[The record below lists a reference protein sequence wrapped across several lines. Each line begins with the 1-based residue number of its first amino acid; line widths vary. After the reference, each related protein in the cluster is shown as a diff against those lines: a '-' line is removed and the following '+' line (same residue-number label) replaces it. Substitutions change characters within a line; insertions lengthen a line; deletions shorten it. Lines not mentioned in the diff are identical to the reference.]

1 MPRLTEDLSSQLPAL
16 QVLVNLGYTYVPPA
30 EALTWRGGSTAEVLF
45 PVLLGAQLR
54 KLNPITH
61 LGKPYPI
68 SDAGIDAAI
77 RRLRDVSIAEG
88 LHVANR
94 TAHELLTLGHTH
106 DDLYNGKRAS
116 KTLRYVDWT
125 TPTNNIFHVTEEL
138 SVQRDGRSDHYRPD
152 LVLYV
157 NGIPFGVIECK
168 SASIRGPISE
178 AISQHLRNQKLG
190 GIRKLYKLVQLTGA
204 LAVSEASYATVGTT
218 EEFWSVWRER
228 FYAPDGFSKDGC
240 EIELER
246 AETEHRDAKRA
257 AQLSPLSPAVQR
269 RIVEAT
275 DKPIEQ
281 AARQQVLAKAEYV
294 SGTLPPMNT
303 LNEIGSLS
311 MTTSDVGVAYAPEPS
326 EQTSL
331 LYDVFRPARLLQ
343 LASDFSLFDGGIRK
357 VARYQQ
363 YFAVQRALTRAM
375 PLTSTGQREGGIV
388 WHTQGSGKS
397 LTMVMLARA
406 IFRHAAMDGR
416 EPQVVIVTDRVD
428 LDEQI
433 HGTFLNCGIQ
443 RVTRAATG
451 TELHRLL
458 ADGKRKV
465 VTTIIN
471 KFDTAIRSLGRQA
484 PILSPDIFLLIDE
497 AHRTQYGS
505 FGASLELTLPNACAI
520 AFTGTPISKK
530 DRDTSDRFGKYIDK
544 YRINQAVEDGAVLKL
559 LYENRMPVLDVQRD
573 AIDAKAERLADDYG
587 LDATQRSEREEHHAR
602 MEKLLTTEQRLR
614 QVMEDIVRH
623 YTSELQPNVVTVGGE
638 ARPSKAQFVTRDKHT
653 AVRYYYLF
661 KETGKISVELVISPP
676 DTRAGHDDI
685 STAAD
690 DLVLKFWAEMIDRY
704 GTAEKYQREVVN
716 NFKRHGPPE
725 LIIVVSKLLTGFDA
739 PYNTVLYVDKNLREE
754 NLLQAIARVNRR
766 AEGKDFGYVIDY
778 RGMLPEL
785 QEALASQQDDEE
797 DADDVRAAVTDSTEE
812 LVKLPEV
819 HARVMS
825 YFPGLTGARRPD
837 VDHWTSYLR
846 DDDKRDE
853 FYADLGA
860 FLRLMKVADATA
872 AWRRDTPQATI
883 DGYQSDRHWLRKIK
897 AAAGNRFSETIDF
910 ARYDAQLTRILH
922 EHVTSYKVERLGEP
936 VDIFDVAAFEQ
947 QLEAAT
953 SDEARADI
961 IQSRT
966 SRHLRE
972 NMRRNPAQ
980 YRKFSQLLEEA
991 LEEYRRTRDAAE
1003 YLRRVTQ
1010 IKDQVMS
1017 GGDSE
1022 GTPDAIR
1029 GNEPA
1034 VAIYASLGATLGD
1047 RVSEG
1052 GKAQFP
1058 QLSLKLVERIRDA
1071 VVEEGKERIDWQR
1084 NDGVTNTLKLAIT
1097 DELYDADI
1105 YGDAG
1110 TPGYDLLRQLA
1121 ADLLELAKQRT
1132 WS

>member
-1 MPRLTEDLSSQLPAL
+1 MPRLTEDLSSQVPAI

-30 EALTWRGGSTAEVLF
+30 EALAWRDGSTAEVLF
-45 PVLLGAQLR
+45 PAILASQLR
-54 KLNPITH
+54 QLNPITH
-61 LGKPYPI
+61 LGKAYRI
-68 SDAGIDAAI
+68 SDAGIDGAI

-88 LHVANR
+88 IHVANR
-94 TAHELLTLGHTH
+94 VAHELLTLGYTH
-106 DDLYNGKRAS
+106 DDRYDGKRAS
-116 KTLRYVDWT
+116 KTLRYIDWT
-125 TPTNNIFHVTEEL
+125 NWRNNVFHVTEEL
-138 SVQRDGRSDHYRPD
+138 SVQRDGRPDHYRPD
-152 LVLYV
+152 IALYV
-157 NGIPFGVIECK
+157 NGIPFAVLECK
-168 SASIRGPISE
+168 DLSIRGPISE
-178 AISQHLRNQKLG
+178 AISQHLRNQKRG
-190 GIRKLYKLVQLTGA
+190 GLRKLYKLVQLTGA
-204 LAVSEASYATVGTT
+204 LAVSEASYATVGTS

-228 FYAPDGFSKDGC
+228 FYGSEK
-240 EIELER
+240 ER
-246 AETEHRDAKRA
+246 DEAETAHRDAKRN
-257 AQLSPLSPAVQR
+257 AQNTPLKPADQR

-275 DKPIEQ
+275 DKPHEQ
-281 AARQQVLAKAEYV
+281 DYRRQVLAKAAPATADV
-294 SGTLPPMNT
+294 MGASSAVK
-303 LNEIGSLS
+303 EIGARALS
-311 MTTSDVGVAYAPEPS
+311 TLDPSPAYRPEPTA
-326 EQTSL
+326 QTAL
-331 LYDVFRPARLLQ
+331 LYDVFRPERLLR
-343 LASDFSLFDGGIRK
+343 LAGDFSLFDGGTRK

-363 YFAVQRALTRAM
+363 YFAVQRTLARVM
-375 PLTSTGQREGGIV
+375 PLNAAGQREGGIV

-433 HGTFLNCGIQ
+433 HGTFLDCGIQ
-443 RVTRAATG
+443 RVSRAATG
-451 TELHRLL
+451 TELRRLL

-471 KFDTAIRSLGRQA
+471 KFDTAIRSLGRQP
-484 PILSPDIFLLIDE
+484 PITSPDIFLLVDE

-505 FGASLELTLPNACAI
+505 FAASLDLTLPKACAI

-530 DRDTSDRFGKYIDK
+530 DRDTNERFGRYIDK
-544 YRINQAVEDGAVLKL
+544 YRINEAVADGAVLKL

-587 LDATQRSEREEHHAR
+587 LDATQRGEREEHHAR

-623 YTSELQPNVVTVGGE
+623 YTKELQPNVVTVGGQ

-661 KETGKISVELVISPP
+661 KQTGKISVELVISPP
-676 DTRAGHDDI
+676 DTRAGHEDV
-685 STAAD
+685 STASD
-690 DLVLKFWAEMIDRY
+690 NLVLKFWGEMMDRY
-704 GTAEKYQREVVN
+704 GTAEKYQREVVSK
-716 NFKRHGPPE
+716 FKRHGPPE
-725 LIIVVSKLLTGFDA
+725 LIVVVSKLLTGFDA

-797 DADDVRAAVTDSTEE
+797 DAEDVRAAVTDSTDE
-812 LVKLPEV
+812 LTKLPEV
-819 HARVMS
+819 HARALH
-825 YFPGLTGARRPD
+825 YFPGLTEARHPD

-846 DDDKRDE
+846 EDDRRDE
-853 FYADLGA
+853 FYADLGN

-872 AWRRDTPQATI
+872 AWRRDTPKATVA
-883 DGYQSDRHWLRKIK
+883 GYQRDRAWLRKIK
-897 AAAGNRFSETIDF
+897 TAAGNRFSETIDF

-922 EHVTSYKVERLGEP
+922 EHVTSYEVERLGEP

-947 QLEAAT
+947 QLETAT

-966 SRHLRE
+966 SKHLRE

-980 YRKFSQLLEEA
+980 YRKFSQLLQEA
-991 LEEYRRTRDAAE
+991 LEEYRRTRDTVE

-1017 GGDSE
+1017 GGDTE
-1022 GTPDAIR
+1022 GMPPAIR

-1034 VAIYASLGATLGD
+1034 VAVYASLGASLGD
-1047 RVSEG
+1047 RVSPA
-1052 GKAQFP
+1052 GKTALP
-1058 QLSLKLVERIRDA
+1058 QLSLKLVSRIRHA
-1071 VVEEGKERIDWQR
+1071 VTEGGRERVDWQH
-1084 NDGVTNTLKLAIT
+1084 NDGVLGMLKLDLT
-1097 DELYDADI
+1097 DELYEASI
-1105 YGDAG
+1105 YGEASV
-1110 TPGYDLLRQLA
+1110 PGYDVLRQLA
-1121 ADLLELAKQRT
+1121 ADLVELAKQRS